1 MKNLTNKEF
10 DEYIKKNN
18 QVVLETRHWIVIKD
32 NDFNQLI
39 CFSKSPYVQGLEDL
53 LKEEFLNL
61 QDILQKCKNY
71 KIVKIYINP
80 FKLPNDRLHLLFCPE
95 NEILQTLNF
104 NL

>member
-10 DEYIKKNN
+10 EEYIKKNN
-18 QVVLETRHWIVIKD
+18 EVVLETRYWIVIKN

-39 CFSKSPYVQGLEDL
+39 CFSKNFYAQKLVNLT
-53 LKEEFLNL
+53 KEEFLNL
-61 QDILQKCKNY
+61 QDILEKCKIY
-71 KIVKIYINP
+71 KINKIYINP
-80 FKLPNDRLHLLFCPE
+80 FDLPNKRLHLVFCPE